1 MATQSTST
9 TDATSRENAQ
19 DALRRE
25 LAEAERYRN
34 FREVL
39 GMIGGP
45 VLDLVQQRSKLAD
58 LLSALLS
65 AGEPPQIAIE
75 SATLNTLGAP
85 LSARSYYV
93 CYASCMLKPGDM
105 FPIQTT
111 LFVFDAGIGYVQRL
125 WAERN
130 RPLYVPWTDVDAV
143 VPVAPKGTDPPGMEV
158 RRAVLRPAAESI
170 GRLNQMFFYGSSM
183 APQLQLRDN
192 KRSVIIVPANAR
204 IVGPLTVVAQELVD
218 QHRPGASGG
227 LIIAVEVLN
236 HRHWAKVHSVGCG
249 NADGEVPP
257 FRRWATQETFEYER
271 RWPLGGYAAAN
282 FLLRDNWKDA
292 RGNPRCALTHQPM
305 AVNS

>member
-1 MATQSTST
+1 VTGRLTVRRFLFFSFVCCWDALICREAALATQSTPTPAAASH
-9 TDATSRENAQ
+9 ENAQ

-39 GMIGGP
+39 GMVGGP

-75 SATLNTLGAP
+75 SATFSSLGAP

-93 CYASCMLKPGDM
+93 CHASCMLRPGDL
-105 FPIQTT
+105 FPMQTT

-143 VPVAPKGTDPPGMEV
+143 VPVTPKGTDPPGMEV
-158 RRAVLRPAAESI
+158 RRAVRCPAAESN
-170 GRLNQMFFYGSSM
+170 GQLN
-183 APQLQLRDN
+183 R
-192 KRSVIIVPANAR
+192 
-204 IVGPLTVVAQELVD
+204 
-218 QHRPGASGG
+218 
-227 LIIAVEVLN
+227 
-236 HRHWAKVHSVGCG
+236 
-249 NADGEVPP
+249 
-257 FRRWATQETFEYER
+257 
-271 RWPLGGYAAAN
+271 
-282 FLLRDNWKDA
+282 
-292 RGNPRCALTHQPM
+292 M
-305 AVNS
+305 AVFSLWSDGAPVATAR